1 MGGRGGNYFG
11 RTRFGQNGGAH
22 RRIIR
27 LLKETERES
36 FRILALTFTN
46 KAATE
51 MSERIAAGI
60 DNQEKRLFIGTFHSF
75 CSEVLRNHG
84 SYVNIKSDFE
94 I

>member
-1 MGGRGGNYFG
+1 MSEKRYTQSQQDAIDWGE
-11 RTRFGQNGGAH
+11 GAVIILAGPGSGKTAVLTE
-22 RRIIR
+22 RIIR

-60 DNQEKRLFIGTFHSF
+60 
-75 CSEVLRNHG
+75 V
-84 SYVNIKSDFE
+84 V
-94 I
+94 